1 MVASFTSRWYSPRFP
16 ASSAVWASS
25 RSLAAWSSS
34 SCALPAAGGIVVVVG
49 AVVAGVVGAAARG
62 VVVAVPGVVV
72 VVVVPGEPVPV
83 PPDALPKDTLHVV
96 IVFFLPNIWSRP
108 SWT

>member
-1 MVASFTSRWYSPRFP
+1 MVASFTSRWYSPRLP

-49 AVVAGVVGAAARG
+49 AVVAG

-108 SWT
+108 SWTVGPQKAP